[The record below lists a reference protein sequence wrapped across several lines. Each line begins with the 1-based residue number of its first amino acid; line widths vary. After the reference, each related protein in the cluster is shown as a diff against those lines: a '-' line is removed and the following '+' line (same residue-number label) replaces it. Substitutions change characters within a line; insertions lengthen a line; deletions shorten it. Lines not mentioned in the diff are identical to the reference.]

1 MNEIFKSSD
10 KLMKI
15 EQKKS
20 KRDYPWDL
28 LEVGQSFA
36 ISKEEITMQ
45 IARPMC
51 SIQSKLK
58 NKRFRAVEHETV
70 IEIGR
75 IEGEWSKDDAE

>member
-1 MNEIFKSSD
+1 MTEIFKSSD
-10 KLMKI
+10 KLMKT
-15 EQKKS
+15 EPKKP

-36 ISKEEITMQ
+36 IPKDEITMS

-51 SIQSKLK
+51 SIESKLK

-75 IEGEWSKDDAE
+75 IEGTWSKE

>member
-1 MNEIFKSSD
+1 MSEIFKSSD
-10 KLMKI
+10 KLMKT
-15 EQKKS
+15 EVKKP

-36 ISKEEITMQ
+36 ISKEEITLS

-51 SIQSKLK
+51 SIQGKLK

-75 IEGEWSKDDAE
+75 ISGEWSKDDE